1 MAIETNLN
9 TTNTVANQQNIPDN
23 TDVNK
28 TEANQKKQEVQNT
41 DKGLWASIKSGFKK
55 IAKGV
60 GAVAT
65 LLGAS
70 AIGMA
75 IYSIATTIAAA
86 GFAAALTPVLPL
98 LIAGAAL
105 VVGGILVYK
114 FLGNGNATQLITQA
128 ALTAVGSAVTGKGVG
143 SVNDLKDKVIDGVKQ
158 TVKEV
163 VENDP
168 KLKTLW
174 EHGEKAFKAVTK
186 AFDNVKSADDL
197 KKLFSDDKNFLTPL
211 KNFGNDLLKIKEEA
225 MSSDPKNPGVLTKA
239 LNKLTD
245 LKDQLEN
252 KLGDLKDKIMKS
264 KAGKMLKLDELEEQ
278 LTNAFKSGKLQE
290 NPLET
295 IKNALVDTGTK
306 IMKNALGDT
315 IDPKVFTTLAE
326 NLSAGNKT
334 AFFEGLK
341 GLASK
346 INGDSSGWFKD
357 YLDLSKLPEGAQAN
371 INNLIKFYTDLKS
384 TQPNLFAEVFNSADT
399 PQNVKNMFTNIL
411 KGVGMDLTKRAF
423 NETIV
428 KNFDVNKLVSDIK
441 TLQQEGINAAQ
452 QAKDTIK
459 AQLQTLTEA
468 LYRAGEMEGTAI
480 FGTKGTYFNPE
491 KHNNLLTQ
499 DQTNALSGLKDL
511 IKDLQDNSK
520 ALFNELF
527 PKTRSVD
534 SPGYLG
540 QYLYYFGTGNNA
552 NKTI

>member
-1 MAIETNLN
+1 MAIENNLN
-9 TTNTVANQQNIPDN
+9 PTNTVVNQTDN
-23 TDVNK
+23 TTVNK
-28 TEANQKKQEVQNT
+28 TESNQEKQEVQNT
-41 DKGLWASIKSGFKK
+41 EKGLWASIKSGFKK

-70 AIGMA
+70 AVGMA
-75 IYSIATTIAAA
+75 IYSIATTVAAV

-114 FLGNGNATQLITQA
+114 FLGDGNATQLITQA

-143 SVNDLKDKVIDGVKQ
+143 SVNDLKDKLIDESKQ
-158 TVKEV
+158 IFEEV

-168 KLKTLW
+168 KLKALW
-174 EHGEKAFKAVTK
+174 NHGEKAFNALTK
-186 AFDNVKSADDL
+186 AIDKTKSAEDL
-197 KKLFSDDKNFLTPL
+197 KKLFSDKNFLNSM
-211 KNFGNDLLKIKEEA
+211 KDFGNDLLEIKKEA
-225 MSSDPKNPGVLTKA
+225 MPSDPNKPGFLTKA
-239 LNKLTD
+239 FNQLTA
-245 LKDQLEN
+245 LKDKLEN
-252 KLGDLKDKIMKS
+252 LKDKIINS
-264 KAGKMLKLDELEEQ
+264 EAGKTLKLADLEKQ
-278 LTNAFKSGKLQE
+278 LTEAFKSGKLQE

-334 AFFEGLK
+334 EFFK
-341 GLASK
+341 GIKDLANT
-346 INGDSSGWFKD
+346 INNDSSGWFKN
-357 YLDLSKLPEGAQAN
+357 YLNLKNLPEGAQTN

-399 PQNVKNMFTNIL
+399 PKDIKDMFTNIL
-411 KGVGMDLTKRAF
+411 AGAGKDLAKRAF

-441 TLQQEGINAAQ
+441 TLQQEGTNAAQ
-452 QAKDTIK
+452 QAKDTVK

-468 LYRAGEMEGTAI
+468 LYNAGEMQGTI
-480 FGTKGTYFNPE
+480 NRGTYFDPKE
-491 KHNNLLTQ
+491 HVGLLTEAQ
-499 DQTNALSGLKDL
+499 QNALSGLKDL
-511 IKDLQDNSK
+511 IKDLKDNSQ
-520 ALFNELF
+520 ALFNDLF
-527 PKTRSVD
+527 PKTRSAD

-540 QYLYYFGTGNNA
+540 QYLYYFGNGNNA

>member
-1 MAIETNLN
+1 MALENNLN
-9 TTNTVANQQNIPDN
+9 PINNTDVNQQNISA

-28 TEANQKKQEVQNT
+28 TEANQEKQEVQNT
-41 DKGLWASIKSGFKK
+41 EKGLWASIKSGFKK

-60 GAVAT
+60 GALAT

-70 AIGMA
+70 AVGMA
-75 IYSIATTIAAA
+75 IYSIATTIAAV

-114 FLGNGNATQLITQA
+114 FLGDGNATQLLTQA
-128 ALTAVGSAVTGKGVG
+128 TVTAIASGMSGQGPNSIKELGE
-143 SVNDLKDKVIDGVKQ
+143 KMIDGSK
-158 TVKEV
+158 KIAEEV
-163 VENDP
+163 IKSDKNLQ
-168 KLKTLW
+168 KLWDDGT
-174 EHGEKAFKAVTK
+174 KAFNAVTK
-186 AFDNVKSADDL
+186 AFDKVKSPNDL

-225 MSSDPKNPGVLTKA
+225 MPSDPKNPGVLSKA
-239 LNKLTD
+239 LTKLTD
-245 LKDQLEN
+245 LKNQLQE

-264 KAGKMLKLDELEEQ
+264 EAGKMLKLDELEEQ

-306 IMKNALGDT
+306 IMKNALGDK

-334 AFFEGLK
+334 EFFK
-341 GLASK
+341 GIQDLANK
-346 INGDSSGWFKD
+346 INEDSSGLINN
-357 YLDLSKLPEGAQAN
+357 YLNLNNLSEGAKTN

-399 PQNVKNMFTNIL
+399 PKEIKDMFTNIL
-411 KGVGMDLTKRAF
+411 KGAGQKLTERVF

-441 TLQQEGINAAQ
+441 TLQQKGTNAAE
-452 QAKDTIK
+452 QAKDTVK

-468 LYRAGEMEGTAI
+468 LYNAGEMEGS
-480 FGTKGTYFNPE
+480 FQMGTYFNPE
-491 KHNNLLTQ
+491 KHALTEAQ
-499 DQTNALSGLKDL
+499 QSALNDLKDL
-511 IKDLQDNSK
+511 MADLKDNSEALFKDLFASTGGN
-520 ALFNELF
+520 
-527 PKTRSVD
+527 D
-534 SPGYLG
+534 SPSYLG
-540 QYLYYFGTGNNA
+540 QYLWYFGTGNNA
-552 NKTI
+552 NKKI